1 MSFRSDNFFPLD
13 NAGWGNNHTR
23 GDGPHNFA
31 FTTEIHA
38 TFRYVGTETFTFIGD
53 DDVWVFV
60 NGKLAMDLGGVH
72 QKMTNTIN
80 LDQTAS
86 ALGITPGNE
95 YTLDLFHAE
104 RHSWE
109 SNFRIDTNFAF
120 TDCGTSI
127 PPDIK

>member
-1 MSFRSDNFFPLD
+1 
-13 NAGWGNNHTR
+13 
-23 GDGPHNFA
+23 
-31 FTTEIHA
+31 
-38 TFRYVGTETFTFIGD
+38 
-53 DDVWVFV
+53 
-60 NGKLAMDLGGVH
+60 
-72 QKMTNTIN
+72 MTNTIN